1 MIYRRVL
8 LSLML
13 FCLLPSS
20 WAQSPSG
27 PAGQADQ
34 PSGPPTGMEGPGVPP
49 LRLGV
54 HPYLPAVFIERH
66 FGPLTR
72 YLAKAL
78 GREVELVISPDY
90 HSHIMRMGRGELDLA
105 YMGPAPYVKLVEEF
119 GPFPLIAR
127 LSILGEPEFNGVIFT
142 REGSQIRSL
151 GDLRGKR
158 FAFGDPS
165 STMSHLVPLYMLEEA
180 GVGLDD
186 LAGHDHYGSHQDVA
200 LAVLRG
206 KADAGAVKQEVF
218 ARYRRRGL
226 RTVMLTPRFSEHL
239 FVAHQG
245 MPREQVEAL
254 QRIFQQMDTTDE
266 GREALQAIKST
277 VTAMVP
283 VEDSDYDNLRG
294 IIQRMR
300 ERGVKM

>member
-1 MIYRRVL
+1 MVVRRTL
-8 LSLML
+8 LTLL
-13 FCLLPSS
+13 LCCLLPAS
-20 WAQSPSG
+20 WAQSSSI
-27 PAGQADQ
+27 PAGQSSAAS
-34 PSGPPTGMEGPGVPP
+34 SGEDGAGLPP

-54 HPYLPAVFIERH
+54 HPYLPTVFIERH
-66 FGPLTR
+66 FAPLVA
-72 YLAKAL
+72 YLSTAL

-105 YMGPAPYVKLVEEF
+105 YMGPAPYVKLVDEY
-119 GPFPLIAR
+119 GAFPLIAR
-127 LSILGEPEFNGVIFT
+127 LSVMGAPEFNGVIFT
-142 REGSQIRSL
+142 REGSQIRAL
-151 GDLRGKR
+151 EDLRGKR

-165 STMSHLVPLYMLEEA
+165 STMSHLVPLYLLDEA

-186 LAGHDHYGSHQDVA
+186 LAGHNHYGSHQDVV

-226 RTVMLTPRFSEHL
+226 RAVVLTPQFSEHL

-245 MPREQVEAL
+245 VSVEQLRTL
-254 QRIFQQMDTTDE
+254 QQIFQQMNATDE
-266 GREALQAIKST
+266 GRAALRAIKPT

-283 VEDSDYDNLRG
+283 VEDSDYDNLRR
-294 IIQRMR
+294 IIREMR
-300 ERGVKM
+300 EQGVKM

>member
-1 MIYRRVL
+1 VL
-8 LSLML
+8 
-13 FCLLPSS
+13 
-20 WAQSPSG
+20 
-27 PAGQADQ
+27 
-34 PSGPPTGMEGPGVPP
+34 P

-66 FGPLTR
+66 FSPLVS

-78 GREVELVISPDY
+78 GREVELIISPDY
-90 HSHIMRMGRGELDLA
+90 HSHIMRMGQGELDLA
-105 YMGPAPYVKLVEEF
+105 YMGPAPYVKLVEEY

-127 LSILGEPEFNGVIFT
+127 LSVMGEPEFNGVIFT
-142 REGSQIRSL
+142 REGSQIRAL
-151 GDLRGKR
+151 ADLRGKR

-165 STMSHLVPLYMLEEA
+165 STMSHLVPLSMLEEA

-186 LAGHDHYGSHQDVA
+186 LAGHDHYDSHQDVA

-245 MPREQVEAL
+245 MPGEQVEAL
-254 QRIFQQMDTTDE
+254 QRVFQQMHTTDE
-266 GREALQAIKST
+266 GREALHAIKST

-283 VEDSDYDNLRG
+283 VEDSDYDNLRR
-294 IIQRMR
+294 IIQQMR
-300 ERGVKM
+300 EQGVSL